1 MYEGVEVALYL
12 SSFREE
18 KRDNNYT
25 LLVRKDNG
33 FPVVL
38 YFVGYDRL
46 FGSHYDEY
54 VILYSTF
61 APGVDPSVFDIEKGE
76 GRGSTWLAEKKC
88 QYFCSFL
95 WFSTTQYGLF
105 VY

>member
-1 MYEGVEVALYL
+1 MSCHVFVFQLLVSSLKYADDTQYEGIDVAVYI

-33 FPVVL
+33 FPVL
-38 YFVGYDRL
+38 LRFIGYDRL

-54 VILYSTF
+54 VVIYNTF
-61 APGVDPSVFDIEKGE
+61 TPNGVDPAVFDLEK
-76 GRGSTWLAEKKC
+76 SK
-88 QYFCSFL
+88 
-95 WFSTTQYGLF
+95 
-105 VY
+105 